1 MQDNLSG
8 MVVGVA
14 DIQPIFLYPNWLRV
28 RLDPKLS
35 QNGRELSEMLL
46 RTVALVLRDV
56 PPDRAMV
63 RCDVVEGALH
73 FTFASSPRAGDV
85 EHALLTNTAARLA
98 ELHNRRV
105 AAEIR
110 EQKAADAV
118 PGFDFDR
125 EVDSCRY
132 DIDLDRL
139 MAGRFRR
146 TDVDVFRFAQDAD
159 QMEQRIKN
167 RDGESCRRIAH
178 TLERLALSGSS
189 RPLMEPTQD
198 WRTKL
203 DQMEIKYPNFAEV
216 LQQVI
221 RPHVAL
227 RAMGLLHRLPPV
239 LIVGDPGIGKTRFA
253 NALADLMNVP
263 PPLFLSIAS
272 ESNGSALAGSS
283 TFWSNAAPGQLF
295 EMLAWGHGGHQ
306 PVANPLLVLDEV
318 DKPNAGAFSPLG
330 ALYSLLEEHTSKN
343 YVDQAL
349 PDLSFDASHLRVVGT
364 ANDVELVPAA
374 LRSRMLVFHIPNPSA
389 DQVATIAQEIFGELI
404 CKLGV
409 AFSTLLPDVFVHAFK
424 GMSPRTIKMAIE
436 MALAGAIVAG
446 RDYLVAEDWPC
457 IKSQATSQRFR
468 QPMGIVSG

>member
-8 MVVGVA
+8 EVVGVA
-14 DIQPIFLYPNWLRV
+14 DVQPIFLYPDWLRI

-46 RTVALVLRDV
+46 RTVALVLRDT

-63 RCDVVEGALH
+63 RCDVVAGALH

-85 EHALLTNTAARLA
+85 EHALLTSTAARLA

-110 EQKAADAV
+110 EKKAADAV

-125 EVDSCRY
+125 EVDSCRH

-146 TDVDVFRFAQDAD
+146 RDVDVFRFAQDAD

-189 RPLMEPTQD
+189 RPLMQPTQD
-198 WRTKL
+198 WGTKL
-203 DQMEIKYPNFAEV
+203 DQMEIKYPNFSEV

-239 LIVGDPGIGKTRFA
+239 LLVGDPGIGKTRFA

-263 PPLFLSIAS
+263 PPLFLAIAS

-283 TFWSNAAPGQLF
+283 TFWSNSSPGQLF

-306 PVANPLLVLDEV
+306 PVANPLLILDEV
-318 DKPNAGAFSPLG
+318 DKPSSGAFSPLG
-330 ALYSLLEEHTSKN
+330 ALYSLLEEQTAKN

-349 PDLSFDASHLRVVGT
+349 PDLTFDASHLRVIGT

-389 DQVATIAQEIFGELI
+389 DQVTTIAQEIFDELI
-404 CKLGV
+404 RKLEV
-409 AFSTLLPDVFVHAFK
+409 SFSASLPDVFVHAFK
-424 GMSPRTIKMAIE
+424 GMSPRAIKMTTE

-457 IKSQATSQRFR
+457 IKSQATSQRSR
-468 QPMGIVSG
+468 KPMGFVSG